1 MASHQEAPVT
11 DVLFFGK
18 MADIV
23 GRRAEAMD
31 VGGEYLFTV
40 RDRVFADA
48 LAAGRVTPA
57 DIRMS
62 VNRQVVT
69 ADLALKAG
77 DEVAFFS
84 VFSGG

>member
-1 MASHQEAPVT
+1 MIN
-11 DVLFFGK
+11 VLFFGK
-18 MADIV
+18 VADVLGTRARSIDAV
-23 GRRAEAMD
+23 GA
-31 VGGEYLFTV
+31 YLFTV
-40 RDRVFADA
+40 RDQLFAEVLRD
-48 LAAGRVTPA
+48 GRLSAA

-69 ADLALKAG
+69 ADVALSDG

>member
-1 MASHQEAPVT
+1 MI

-23 GRRAEAMD
+23 GVRNQRIDRAE
-31 VGGEYLFTV
+31 GLFAL
-40 RDRVFADA
+40 RDGLFAAA
-48 LAAGRVTPA
+48 LDAGRVTAA

-69 ADLALKAG
+69 GDMALTDG

>member
-1 MASHQEAPVT
+1 MINI
-11 DVLFFGK
+11 LFFGK

-23 GRRAEAMD
+23 GVRDQQVAA
-31 VGGEYLFTV
+31 GGVYLFTV
-40 RDRVFADA
+40 RDRVFETA
-48 LAAGRVTPA
+48 LNDGRVRTA

-62 VNRQVVT
+62 VNRKVVT
-69 ADLALKAG
+69 GDVVLSDG

>member
-1 MASHQEAPVT
+1 VIN
-11 DVLFFGK
+11 VLFFGK
-18 MADIV
+18 MADIL
-23 GRRAEAMD
+23 GYRALRMD
-31 VGGEYLFTV
+31 ADGAYLFTV
-40 RDRVFADA
+40 RDQVFEEA
-48 LAAGRVTPA
+48 LKAGRVKVA

-69 ADLALKAG
+69 ADIALSDG

>member
-1 MASHQEAPVT
+1 MIN
-11 DVLFFGK
+11 VLFFGK
-18 MADIV
+18 MADIL
-23 GRRAEAMD
+23 GHRTLRMD
-31 VGGEYLFTV
+31 ADDAYLFTV
-40 RDRVFADA
+40 RDRVFGDA
-48 LAAGRVTPA
+48 LDTGRLRLA

-69 ADLALKAG
+69 GDMPLTDG

>member
-1 MASHQEAPVT
+1 MT

-23 GRRAEAMD
+23 GSRSQRLD

-40 RDRVFADA
+40 RDRLFADA
-48 LAAGRVTPA
+48 LAAGRLTTA

-69 ADLALKAG
+69 GDVALNAN

>member
-1 MASHQEAPVT
+1 MI

-23 GRRAEAMD
+23 GIRNYRID
-31 VGGEYLFTV
+31 HGEGLFAL
-40 RDRVFADA
+40 REGLFAAA
-48 LAAGRVTPA
+48 LDAGRVSVA

-62 VNRQVVT
+62 VNRKVVT
-69 ADLALKAG
+69 GDVALNDG

>member
-1 MASHQEAPVT
+1 
-11 DVLFFGK
+11 

-23 GRRAEAMD
+23 GVRDQQVAA
-31 VGGEYLFTV
+31 GGMYLFTV
-40 RDRVFADA
+40 RDRVFEAA
-48 LAAGRVTPA
+48 LNDGRVRMA

-62 VNRQVVT
+62 VNRKVVT
-69 ADLALKAG
+69 DDVALSDG